1 MTEEVEERCFGNLN
15 SESIIASEMQNGGC
29 ELEYS
34 TYVPGCGV
42 PGWSTCTVDV
52 DRMRRNMIVLN
63 EVGEEDV

>member
-1 MTEEVEERCFGNLN
+1 M
-15 SESIIASEMQNGGC
+15 
-29 ELEYS
+29 
-34 TYVPGCGV
+34 